1 MGSLKRRL
9 EGQVCREKSGARS
22 CAAWSRRSHPPARQD
37 YHPAHNAPAGSYADA
52 TGLVGDDTLENG
64 SDTLV
69 YHTDTLPLGLRA
81 YGTLTRRL
89 RGSSRL
95 RGSARRRL
103 IKIVRVA
110 SACRRIPRRSHR
122 AATPPRRHHSG
133 NRLTHRTASRDGGG
147 EGCDGENSSSSL
159 FVIWTLALAV
169 PHSPLEEFIGAFQRH
184 QRATAA

>member
-9 EGQVCREKSGARS
+9 EDQVCREKSSARL

-37 YHPAHNAPAGSYADA
+37 YHPADHAPAGSYADA

-69 YHTDTLPLGLRA
+69 YHTDTIPLGLRA
-81 YGTLTRRL
+81 YWRL
-89 RGSSRL
+89 RGL

-103 IKIVRVA
+103 ITMVRVA
-110 SACRRIPRRSHR
+110 SARRRIPRRSYR
-122 AATPPRRHHSG
+122 VATPRRRHHSG